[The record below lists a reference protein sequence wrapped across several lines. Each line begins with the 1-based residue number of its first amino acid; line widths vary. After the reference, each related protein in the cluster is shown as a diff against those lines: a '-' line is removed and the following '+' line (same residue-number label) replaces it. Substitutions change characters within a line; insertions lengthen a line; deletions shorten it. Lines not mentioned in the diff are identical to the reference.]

1 MTTTYPL
8 EAFRVDQPYAAG
20 LRAVRQALVRQG
32 LRTPLELDVTARIR
46 HELGV
51 GLAPCV
57 VLYVDEP
64 VLLLEAVVFH
74 RGAALLL
81 PQPLVVAG
89 SEHRT
94 KLLLRGVGSLL
105 EGGHPAGTRDPLLN
119 LHARMIRAV
128 ESIAEREGMP
138 LTAGAEWPPARVEGG
153 LNAAER

>member
-8 EAFRVDQPYAAG
+8 EAFRVDQPYATG

-57 VLYVDEP
+57 VLYVDDP
-64 VLLLEAVVFH
+64 ALLLEAVVFH

-89 SEHRT
+89 NERGT
-94 KLLLRGVGSLL
+94 KVLLRGVNSLL
-105 EGGHPAGTRDPLLN
+105 EGGHPAGTRDPLLS
-119 LHARMIRAV
+119 LHARMVGAV

-138 LTAGAEWPPARVEGG
+138 LTAGAQWPSASVERE
-153 LNAAER
+153 LNATKR